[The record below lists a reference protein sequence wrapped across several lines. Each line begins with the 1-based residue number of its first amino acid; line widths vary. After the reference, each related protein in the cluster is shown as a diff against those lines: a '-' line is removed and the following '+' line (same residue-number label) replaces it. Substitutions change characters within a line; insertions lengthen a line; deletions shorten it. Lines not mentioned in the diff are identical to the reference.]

1 MDKRSSK
8 QNYRL
13 NNKISNSF
21 AAVDS
26 QEKRKRKRKIKNDI
40 VSYSIYQS
48 TKLQYNN
55 IFCNIHHIF
64 IDFIKWLSS
73 EA

>member
-8 QNYRL
+8 QNYNL

-40 VSYSIYQS
+40 VSYSVISVNLHY
-48 TKLQYNN
+48 KNILLQ
-55 IFCNIHHIF
+55 
-64 IDFIKWLSS
+64 
-73 EA
+73 